1 MSSFR
6 DLTPRYAVS
15 PQIAR
20 EDFARAAAEGFKMVI
35 NNRPDGES
43 PGELQHGEAAD
54 AAEAAGLEYVY
65 IPVAGGFPPDKIS
78 ATLEAINRARGP
90 ILAYCRSGTRSAHL
104 WALAHAMRGGKTP
117 DELISLAAQQG
128 YDLRGIKAELDRLA
142 ER

>member
-65 IPVAGGFPPDKIS
+65 IPVAGGFPPDKIA

-128 YDLRGIKAELDRLA
+128 YDLRGIKGELDRLA
-142 ER
+142 QR

>member
-20 EDFARAAAEGFKMVI
+20 EDFARAVAEGFKMVI

-65 IPVAGGFPPDKIS
+65 IPVAGGFPPDKIA

-128 YDLRGIKAELDRLA
+128 YDLRGIKGELDRLA
-142 ER
+142 QR